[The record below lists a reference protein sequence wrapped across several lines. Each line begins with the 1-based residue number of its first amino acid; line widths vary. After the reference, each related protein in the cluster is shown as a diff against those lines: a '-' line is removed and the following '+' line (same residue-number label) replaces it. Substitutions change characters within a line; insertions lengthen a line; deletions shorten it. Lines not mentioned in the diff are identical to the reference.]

1 MLLLIALYLG
11 LVIIL
16 PLALSAAVSYRT
28 LPHGRGCPLCR
39 HETLWLRARSLAAV
53 NRAKRGDSLQK
64 RWCVVCGW
72 EGVVRMTGNDLI
84 DAPISRPVAVE
95 EIGFTGLR
103 LESSSQED
111 ATSAL
116 SVRRL
121 DVDGRAWRVMLECW
135 NVAERWYGRL
145 LFVGPAGRR
154 CADTVQPFKGESP
167 DEVLGLA
174 RSVSERALQERVR
187 TLMIAD

>member
-16 PLALSAAVSYRT
+16 PLTLSAAVSYRT

-72 EGVVRMTGNDLI
+72 EGIVRMTGNDLI
-84 DAPISRPVAVE
+84 DAAIHAPAVVE
-95 EIGFTGLR
+95 ELGFNGLT
-103 LESSSQED
+103 LQDAAEED

-116 SVRRL
+116 NVRRL
-121 DVDGRAWRVMLECW
+121 EVDGRAWRVMLECW
-135 NVAERWYGRL
+135 NVSERWYGRL

-167 DEVLGLA
+167 DEVLGQA

-187 TLMIAD
+187 TLLITD